1 MNVISIEGDV
11 TAVENF
17 TGNKFY
23 VSVKS
28 ILENMY
34 SANHFAKEVN
44 TNMSGLAEVL

>member
-1 MNVISIEGDV
+1 MNVISIEGGNV

-17 TGNKFY
+17 TGNKYY
-23 VSVKS
+23 VGG

>member
-23 VSVKS
+23 VNS